1 MIKKL
6 LLAIMIAFPMSLFA
20 QKFGVINTTELMQA
34 LPEVKTVTEQMEAAS
49 KKYEDE
55 FSKLQEEFNKKFQEF
70 QALEASTPETIKER
84 RTQELQEIDNK
95 IQRFR
100 ETAQQD
106 LQRQNQQLMAPVQE
120 KVVKAIQ
127 SVGAEGNYTFIFEN
141 VMPLYSGSDVTDV
154 TPLVKAAL
162 GIK

>member
-1 MIKKL
+1 M
-6 LLAIMIAFPMSLFA
+6 
-20 QKFGVINTTELMQA
+20 
-34 LPEVKTVTEQMEAAS
+34 
-49 KKYEDE
+49 
-55 FSKLQEEFNKKFQEF
+55 
-70 QALEASTPETIKER
+70 R
-84 RTQELQEIDNK
+84 
-95 IQRFR
+95 
-100 ETAQQD
+100 D